1 MWDGKRAAGILLAA
15 SSLDGPWGIGTFGA
29 EARRWVDFLAAAGQT
44 YWQILPLGPT
54 GWGDSPYQSLS
65 AFALSPYYI
74 DPGLLAEAGLL
85 SRAEAESASKDS
97 ASGADSERT
106 DYAALYAER
115 EPLLRKAHARFLARP
130 SNAGIGNAS
139 YGDIGYGD
147 TGYGDEAAYRRFLEE
162 NPWLADYALFMAIK
176 QKNAGRAWLA
186 WEKPFRCRDGAALRD
201 AARALAAET
210 EYHCFVQFLAFRQ
223 WRALKAY
230 ANGRGIRIIGDMPI
244 YVALDSADTW
254 AESEL
259 FQLDAERRPLR
270 VAGCP
275 PDPFSETGQLWGNP
289 LYHWEHAAATGFSWW
304 MARLRAAFHLYDVV
318 RIDHFRGF
326 ESYYSIDAAA
336 TDARDGKW
344 VKGPD
349 AAFINAVKEALPGA
363 AIIAEDLGFLTDE
376 VRALLARSGF
386 PGMKIV
392 QFAFDSREPGSRSYM
407 PYSYERNAVVYT
419 GTHDNDT
426 ALGWFN
432 TARHED
438 AALASDYFGLAP
450 DRADGNW
457 AFIRAALSSVADLA
471 VIPMQ
476 DYLGLDSRARMNT
489 PATLG
494 GSNWQWRMKRGAAD
508 AALAAKIRRLT
519 EITGR

>member
-1 MWDGKRAAGILLAA
+1 MRDGTRAAGILLAA

-29 EARRWVDFLAAAGQT
+29 EARRWVDFLAEAGQT

-74 DPGLLAEAGLL
+74 DPGLLCEEGLL
-85 SRAEAESASKDS
+85 SGAEAENAARGST
-97 ASGADSERT
+97 GADSERT
-106 DYAALYAER
+106 DYAALYADR
-115 EPLLRKAHARFLARP
+115 EPLLRKAHARFLAR
-130 SNAGIGNAS
+130 AD
-139 YGDIGYGD
+139 GDA
-147 TGYGDEAAYRRFLEE
+147 EYRRFLAES
-162 NPWLADYALFMAIK
+162 PWLSGYALFMAIK
-176 QKNAGRAWLA
+176 QKYAGRAWLA
-186 WEKPFRCRDGAALRD
+186 WEKPLRCRDGAALRN
-201 AARALAAET
+201 AAHELAAEV
-210 EYHCFVQFLAFRQ
+210 EYHRFVQFLAFRQ

-230 ANGRGIRIIGDMPI
+230 ANGRGVLVIGDMPI

-254 AESEL
+254 AESDL

-275 PDPFSETGQLWGNP
+275 PDPFSETGQRWGNP
-289 LYHWEHAAATGFSWW
+289 LYDWDHNAGTGFAWW
-304 MARLRAAFHLYDVV
+304 LERLRAAFRLYDVV

-336 TDARDGKW
+336 RDARDGKW

-363 AIIAEDLGFLTDE
+363 AIIAEDLGYLTGE

-407 PYSYERNAVVYT
+407 PHNYERNSVVYT

-432 TARHED
+432 TARRED
-438 AALASDYFGLAP
+438 TALARDYLGLAP
-450 DRADGNW
+450 DSAEGNW

-471 VIPMQ
+471 VIPLQ

-519 EITGR
+519 EISGRSLRA